1 MKITG
6 FDTLHADAGALTD
19 AGRSLSFLKITTDK
33 GITGWTEFTGISE
46 SHRRMGLDAL
56 IRAMMESLIGR
67 DPREIERINS
77 DLLCGIR
84 LSQSGLNHQALG
96 AIQNCLV
103 DITAKELGVPVYRL
117 FGGAVRTRIP
127 MYWSHF
133 GMTRMG
139 KNAELNNVPQINT
152 LEEYA
157 AHALD
162 AKNAGYR
169 ALKTK
174 LHYFDDDGAHMFF
187 PCFGWEPGAPELT
200 LEPRILNA
208 AVKQIAALREAV
220 GEDFDLILDVNSN
233 FKADG
238 MIRLARALEP
248 YKLRWLEID
257 YFDAET
263 MRDIRERSPVS
274 IGGCEMLCT
283 ARTYKPF
290 FTQRA
295 IDVPLIDVAWNGLLE
310 SIRIAT
316 IADAFDLNVSPHN
329 FCGHLCSMIH
339 GHFAA
344 ITPNFQIMELDVDEV
359 PWMHEYF
366 TEPVQIENGEY
377 FVSDKPGWGTDVNE
391 DAVRARPPKPLLRQ

>member
-1 MKITG
+1 
-6 FDTLHADAGALTD
+6 
-19 AGRSLSFLKITTDK
+19 
-33 GITGWTEFTGISE
+33 
-46 SHRRMGLDAL
+46 
-56 IRAMMESLIGR
+56 
-67 DPREIERINS
+67 
-77 DLLCGIR
+77 
-84 LSQSGLNHQALG
+84 
-96 AIQNCLV
+96 
-103 DITAKELGVPVYRL
+103 
-117 FGGAVRTRIP
+117 
-127 MYWSHF
+127 
-133 GMTRMG
+133 
-139 KNAELNNVPQINT
+139 
-152 LEEYA
+152 
-157 AHALD
+157 
-162 AKNAGYR
+162 
-169 ALKTK
+169 LKTK